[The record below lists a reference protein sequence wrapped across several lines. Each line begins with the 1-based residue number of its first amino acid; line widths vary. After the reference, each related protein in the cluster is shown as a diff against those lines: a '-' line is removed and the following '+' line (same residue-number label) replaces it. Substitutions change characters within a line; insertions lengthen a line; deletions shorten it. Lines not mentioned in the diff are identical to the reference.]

1 MCIAKMKENGMGNE
15 KKTNYLSFVINYN
28 IILLIPML
36 IVVLSTYFVVK
47 EHNLQRVMTEA
58 KLKTESQS
66 KYWEQEM
73 SVLSLHYN
81 DCRYSK
87 LDRKSTRL
95 NSSHI
100 H

>member
-1 MCIAKMKENGMGNE
+1 MGNE

-73 SVLSLHYN
+73 SVLAVTASFTALHTIQGFRSVTWIS
-81 DCRYSK
+81 CR
-87 LDRKSTRL
+87 
-95 NSSHI
+95 I
-100 H
+100 